1 MTATEQAGAGRV
13 WGPRFWLLNG
23 AAWCLFA
30 VTNTSAIYADL
41 WRAGRQGS
49 WGQILTQYLVFYL
62 PWLFVTPLVFWWV
75 ARYPLARGGWHRQG
89 AKYLLFMAGW
99 LAVYMPTEAA
109 LYSLVIHGTLRSFG
123 EAFAGIPLNAWV
135 LDSVLLIALF
145 GVASARDRSRAVRQ
159 QEREASQLAVQHAE
173 LSARFADARLHMLQ
187 AQLEPHFLFNALN
200 AVTALIRCH
209 EPETAVRAVGLLS
222 ELLRYAT
229 HASTRDRVTVAE
241 EIDFAEA
248 YLGFQQLR
256 YGDRLSCAID
266 LDDAVGGLEIPPLI
280 VQPLL
285 ENAIRHGVEQID
297 RPSKVWLSAAFD
309 QQALIVTVRNAPGS
323 LAALTSG
330 LGVGLANT
338 RERLALIYRQPID
351 VRLSESG
358 GGVDA
363 ELIVPQEIPLC
374 SSTPHWAT
382 LP

>member
-1 MTATEQAGAGRV
+1 MSAVEQATTRWGL
-13 WGPRFWLLNG
+13 GPRFWLLNG

-30 VTNTSAIYADL
+30 VTNTSASYADL
-41 WRAGRQGS
+41 WRAGREGS
-49 WGQILTQYLVFYL
+49 WGGILAQNLVFYL

-75 ARYPLARGGWHRQG
+75 ARHPLARGGWHRQG
-89 AKYLLFMAGW
+89 VKYLLFMAGW
-99 LAVYMPTEAA
+99 LALYLPTEAL
-109 LYSLVIHGTLRSFG
+109 LYSLVIHGSWRYFG
-123 EAFAGIPLNAWV
+123 QAFAGIPLNAWV
-135 LDSVLLIALF
+135 LDSVFLIALF
-145 GVASARDRSRAVRQ
+145 GVASARDRSLAVRR
-159 QEREASQLAVQHAE
+159 QEREAAQLAVQNAE
-173 LSARFADARLHMLQ
+173 LSARFADTRLHMLQ

-229 HASTRDRVTVAE
+229 HASARDRVTVAE

-256 YGDRLSCAID
+256 YGDRLSCTIDVEESVSAI
-266 LDDAVGGLEIPPLI
+266 EIPPLI

-297 RPSKVWLSAAFD
+297 RPSQVWLSAAAEQHD
-309 QQALIVTVRNAPGS
+309 LVVTVRNAPGS

-338 RERLALIYRQPID
+338 RERLALVYRRPVDI
-351 VRLSESG
+351 RLRESDG
-358 GGVDA
+358 EVIV
-363 ELIVPQEIPLC
+363 ELIVPQEIPRCL
-374 SSTPHWAT
+374 TV
-382 LP
+382 